1 MSSSGAIR
9 EEVPVVLAFEE
20 AYGARAVAAWA
31 RVWSASKGEW
41 LR

>member
-9 EEVPVVLAFEE
+9 EEVAVVLAFEE
-20 AYGARAVAAWA
+20 AYGARAVAAWT